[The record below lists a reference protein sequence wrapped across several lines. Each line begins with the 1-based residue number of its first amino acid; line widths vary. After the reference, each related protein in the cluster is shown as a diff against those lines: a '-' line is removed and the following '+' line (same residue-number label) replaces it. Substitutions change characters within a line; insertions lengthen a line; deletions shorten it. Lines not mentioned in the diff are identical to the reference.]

1 VACANTTKLMVVL
14 KLPGVRLQKRPKRA
28 RDVKNGFLSRA
39 RFGATDPKVLE
50 IYF

>member
-1 VACANTTKLMVVL
+1 MVVL

-39 RFGATDPKVLE
+39 GATDPKVLE